1 MRDIY
6 STNEQFVAAVFIT
19 STPFAKQHFFFSISI
34 LSFFDT
40 KPTTQAA
47 AAALLY
53 TIDEPTTS
61 ANSIV
66 GHRAA
71 ENIL

>member
-1 MRDIY
+1 M
-6 STNEQFVAAVFIT
+6 SNLLQQFLLHRHLLLNNI
-19 STPFAKQHFFFSISI
+19 FFPSSI

-47 AAALLY
+47 AAAAALLY
-53 TIDEPTTS
+53 TWMYIYAIDEPTTS